1 MMNFGQ
7 FNIGYM
13 NLPANVFSFMPM
25 QNTSASSM
33 GNIFG
38 IGVVQQ
44 PSYNFSMSPL
54 SSDSFYNYWNNNQ
67 AQLQQLMLEALIQ
80 IMSNP
85 LINHT
90 PTENIQNNFRPYDY
104 NQYNLPDY
112 SPTFDFTMPVIPGN
126 ISNTGNSDSI
136 DDVSKKSGVSQSTSK
151 ESPYNTT
158 SSDVNAY
165 GSNAKKISQLNPE
178 MQEKTMQLL
187 DYAKEK
193 GLKVQITSGYR
204 TQEEQ
209 QELLRTRP
217 QFAAKRSAHCEG
229 KAIDIKIIGGSDA
242 DYKMLGDYAKSIG
255 MRWGGD
261 FSKVKER
268 WHFDYQWG

>member
-1 MMNFGQ
+1 MSFGP

-13 NLPANVFSFMPM
+13 NNLSANMFSFMPL
-25 QNTSASSM
+25 QNTAASGM
-33 GNIFG
+33 NNIFG

-54 SSDSFYNYWNNNQ
+54 SSDSFYTYWNNNQ
-67 AQLQQLMLEALIQ
+67 AQLQQLMLEALMQ

-90 PTENIQNNFRPYDY
+90 PTQDILNNFRPYDY

-112 SPTFDFTMPVIPGN
+112 STTFDFSMPSITSGTGV
-126 ISNTGNSDSI
+126 SANTGTTGL
-136 DDVSKKSGVSQSTSK
+136 SGADAASSG
-151 ESPYNTT
+151 ESPYKAVSN
-158 SSDVNAY
+158 DVNAY
-165 GSNAKKISQLNPE
+165 GSNAQKISQLNPE

-187 DYAKEK
+187 DYAKSK

-229 KAIDIKIIGGSDA
+229 KAIDIKIIGGTDA

>member
-1 MMNFGQ
+1 MSFGQ
-7 FNIGYM
+7 FNIGFTN
-13 NLPANVFSFMPM
+13 NLQLNNFSFFPM
-25 QNTSASSM
+25 QNTISGAM

-38 IGVVQQ
+38 FDATQSSFQ
-44 PSYNFSMSPL
+44 NFTMPTVL
-54 SSDSFYNYWNNNQ
+54 TNEFFENLCKNQ
-67 AQLQQLMLEALIQ
+67 AQLQQMMMETIRQ

-90 PTENIQNNFRPYDY
+90 PTEDIQNNFRPYDY
-104 NQYNLPDY
+104 NKYNIGTL
-112 SPTFDFTMPVIPGN
+112 
-126 ISNTGNSDSI
+126 
-136 DDVSKKSGVSQSTSK
+136 DVSEASSVSSAG
-151 ESPYNTT
+151 SPY
-158 SSDVNAY
+158 SAVSDLSAY
-165 GSNAKKISQLNPE
+165 GTNAQKISQLTPE

-187 DYAKEK
+187 DFAKAN

-229 KAIDIKIIGGSDA
+229 KAIDIHIVGGTDA
-242 DYKMLGDYAKSIG
+242 DYKLLGDFAKSIG

-261 FSKVKER
+261 FSSVKER
-268 WHFDYQWG
+268 WHFDYQWA

>member
-13 NLPANVFSFMPM
+13 NMPANVFSFMPM
-25 QNTSASSM
+25 QNASASSM

-38 IGVVQQ
+38 IDVVQQ

-54 SSDSFYNYWNNNQ
+54 SPDSFYNYWNNNQ

-85 LINHT
+85 LINHI

-112 SPTFDFTMPVIPGN
+112 SATFDYNMPSV
-126 ISNTGNSDSI
+126 SNVTG
-136 DDVSKKSGVSQSTSK
+136 KTGATGVSSGG
-151 ESPYNTT
+151 SPYKAV
-158 SSDVNAY
+158 SADVNAY
-165 GSNAKKISQLNPE
+165 GSNAEKISQLNPE
-178 MQEKTMQLL
+178 MQEKVMQLL
-187 DYAKEK
+187 DYAKSK

-229 KAIDIKIIGGSDA
+229 KAIDIKIIGGTDA
-242 DYKMLGDYAKSIG
+242 DYKMLGDFAKSIG

>member
-67 AQLQQLMLEALIQ
+67 AQLQQLMLDALIQ

-85 LINHT
+85 
-90 PTENIQNNFRPYDY
+90 P
-104 NQYNLPDY
+104 LPRNAR
-112 SPTFDFTMPVIPGN
+112 GN
-126 ISNTGNSDSI
+126 IH
-136 DDVSKKSGVSQSTSK
+136 
-151 ESPYNTT
+151 
-158 SSDVNAY
+158 SSDTRSRRPSDRLRSPDS
-165 GSNAKKISQLNPE
+165 GISRRFRQGRIA
-178 MQEKTMQLL
+178 
-187 DYAKEK
+187 D
-193 GLKVQITSGYR
+193 R
-204 TQEEQ
+204 
-209 QELLRTRP
+209 
-217 QFAAKRSAHCEG
+217 
-229 KAIDIKIIGGSDA
+229 AI
-242 DYKMLGDYAKSIG
+242 
-255 MRWGGD
+255 R
-261 FSKVKER
+261 R
-268 WHFDYQWG
+268 R